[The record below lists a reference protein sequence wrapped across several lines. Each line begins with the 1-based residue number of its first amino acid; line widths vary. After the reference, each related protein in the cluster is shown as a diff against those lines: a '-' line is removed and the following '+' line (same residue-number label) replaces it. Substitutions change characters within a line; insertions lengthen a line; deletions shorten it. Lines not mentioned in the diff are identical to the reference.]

1 MSTRTEQIG
10 GLIAQKISDIL
21 QRDISDPRLSGLVTI
36 TGAKV
41 SADLRNAVVYWSV
54 LGNEEVWKEVD
65 SAFFHAAGYIQRL
78 VGQRVSLKITPILS
92 FAPDHTMEQAQKI
105 EMLIDHLKPIS
116 EQASEEK

>member
-65 SAFFHAAGYIQRL
+65 SAFLHAAGYIQRL
-78 VGQRVSLKITPILS
+78 VGQRISLKITPILS

-105 EMLIDHLKPIS
+105 EILIDHLKPIS
-116 EQASEEK
+116 EQAPEEK